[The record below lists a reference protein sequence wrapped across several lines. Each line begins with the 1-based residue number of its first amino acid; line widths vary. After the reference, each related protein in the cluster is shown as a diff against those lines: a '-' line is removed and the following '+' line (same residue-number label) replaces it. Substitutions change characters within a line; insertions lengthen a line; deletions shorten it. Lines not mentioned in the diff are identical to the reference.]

1 MLWEKNALQ
10 YPREYNTSYA
20 FHAALVMALSSVLQ
34 VFTCVG
40 KTVVLITMHQEI
52 SNCVIC

>member
-1 MLWEKNALQ
+1 MLREKNALQ

-20 FHAALVMALSSVLQ
+20 FHAALVMALSSVLE